1 MLVQS
6 EIGITPFGENNP
18 IFIFLKLNA
27 DSNVLS
33 LANNQPKRQIEG
45 APRPK
50 ALAHPPTQWLA
61 SLAIGL
67 GLAASPKN
75 RSFAP
80 LWGMRFASLAYPHL
94 NTPTSP
100 KRALAQNLS

>member
-18 IFIFLKLNA
+18 IFYFLKLNA

-33 LANNQPKRQIEG
+33 LANSQPKRQIGG

-67 GLAASPKN
+67 GLTASPKN

-80 LWGMRFASLAYPHL
+80 PWGVRLARRARL
-94 NTPTSP
+94 TPT
-100 KRALAQNLS
+100 